1 MRTVYADEVFAL
13 NFFVDYFLL
22 KLCFSSLHINI
33 KKRRLLTA
41 SSFGAAA
48 AVVFAIL
55 NSGLAVKLLY
65 SLLCLVIMLCLC
77 IGKKHLKIYIKA
89 VLTAYVIS
97 FILCGILNLFVNS
110 YNCKNVTVLTV
121 IGISVL
127 CFLHRM
133 IVHMLSNNVR
143 VEYFDAEIELHG
155 ISLRTK
161 LLCDSGNLLVDPY
174 TLFPIIVIDNGLLEI
189 YSIPLEKTRLVPVDT
204 VIGSSFI
211 KVVTPESIKILKDN
225 RKFEMEA
232 VLGFAD
238 VSGVK
243 QNGYDGIVPMRLVD
257 NI

>member
-1 MRTVYADEVFAL
+1 
-13 NFFVDYFLL
+13 
-22 KLCFSSLHINI
+22 
-33 KKRRLLTA
+33 
-41 SSFGAAA
+41 
-48 AVVFAIL
+48 
-55 NSGLAVKLLY
+55 
-65 SLLCLVIMLCLC
+65 
-77 IGKKHLKIYIKA
+77 
-89 VLTAYVIS
+89 
-97 FILCGILNLFVNS
+97 
-110 YNCKNVTVLTV
+110 
-121 IGISVL
+121 
-127 CFLHRM
+127 
-133 IVHMLSNNVR
+133 MLSNNVR